1 MIAIGSAIPL
11 RRAVR
16 CLILVPE
23 NIAAAAAAAAA
34 AGAAETAAVSPSVG
48 F

>member
-34 AGAAETAAVSPSVG
+34 GAAETAAVSPSVG